1 MDPLPRAQHAP
12 VSGALPA
19 AHRWGIYE
27 KALSAD
33 QTWPEKLETAAK
45 AGYQFIELSVDESE
59 ERLARLEWTCG
70 QRRELRGAL
79 AEAPASIDTMCLSAH
94 RKYPLGSESKP
105 VRERGL
111 EIMQRA
117 VCLAAELGIRM
128 IQVAGYDVFYEES
141 NERTH
146 AFYEESLRR
155 SAEWARSAC
164 VMLALENVDCPFMD
178 SITKGLR
185 FIRGVNSP
193 WLQMYP
199 DIGNLAAT
207 GKDVPGELRA
217 GGLHIVG
224 VHVKD
229 TRAGEF
235 RRVPLGAG
243 GVDFDGAF
251 RALREIDF
259 RGPLTVEM
267 WNEAAPDPEA
277 VITEARRWL
286 GGKMEGTASELQDS
300 HSGGMPTARARKL

>member
-1 MDPLPRAQHAP
+1 MD
-12 VSGALPA
+12 SWPA
-19 AHRWGIYE
+19 KSFRWGIYE

-33 QTWPEKLETAAK
+33 QTWPEKLSTAAR
-45 AGYQFIELSVDESE
+45 AGYQFVELSVDESE

-70 QRRELRGAL
+70 QRRELRSTL
-79 AEAPASIDTMCLSAH
+79 ADAPASIDTMCLSAH

-111 EIMQRA
+111 DIMRRA
-117 VCLAAELGIRM
+117 IGLAAELGVRM
-128 IQVAGYDVFYEES
+128 IQVAGYDVFYEDS
-141 NERTH
+141 TDRTR
-146 AFYEESLRR
+146 ALYKDSIMR
-155 SAEWARSAC
+155 SAEWARGAC

-178 SITKGLR
+178 SITKGMCFVR
-185 FIRGVNSP
+185 SVDTP

-207 GKDVPGELRA
+207 GKDVPNELRA
-217 GGLHIVG
+217 GGCHIVG

-243 GVDFDGAF
+243 CVDFEAAF
-251 RALREIDF
+251 RALKEIDF
-259 RGPLTVEM
+259 KGPLTVEM
-267 WNEAAPDPEA
+267 WNEGAPDPAA

-286 GGKMEGTASELQDS
+286 GAKMEGIGSEAQNS
-300 HSGGMPTARARKL
+300 RSGGLPTVEARKL